1 MKSSKG
7 VASGPISFL
16 RVYDTAF
23 DAIAQGGTRR
33 GANMAVLRVD
43 HPDIEEFVDC
53 KTVEGRL
60 TNFNISVGVTEDFL
74 NAVVSNKDFNWWTP
88 TQNV

>member
-1 MKSSKG
+1 MGGGVCFSFSRLRPKGALVKSSKG

-53 KTVEGRL
+53 KTVRG
-60 TNFNISVGVTEDFL
+60 G
-74 NAVVSNKDFNWWTP
+74 
-88 TQNV
+88 